1 MIETHPL
8 LAELADIIETDTAPA
23 MGIAPGWWLVLLLAL
38 LAAALVVWLATKRR
52 QQVLRQRG
60 LLAARTEMQKLVA
73 SESVEAA
80 AINQLLKRL
89 IRHYAPNSP
98 LLSCSVSDWQHF
110 LQQQDTTVAW
120 PDLNALLYQPKPDA
134 ADAKHFADCAKRWLN
149 QQSLPQLQQLAQHH
163 LAQQKAGGADV

>member
-1 MIETHPL
+1 MTESHPL

-52 QQVLRQRG
+52 QQLLRQGG
-60 LLAARTEMQKLVA
+60 LLAAQTEMQQLVA
-73 SESVEAA
+73 NETVDPA

-98 LLSCSVSDWQHF
+98 LLSCNISDWQQF
-110 LQQQDTTVAW
+110 LQAQDTTVTW

-134 ADAKHFADCAKRWLN
+134 ADARHFADCAQNWLA